1 MTKNIYLSNINVY
14 KILLGN
20 IFAQSLPFLVSPLLS
35 RLFSPSDY
43 ALLGLMLASSNVLF
57 EIYTLKYDR
66 TILIEP
72 NRYVSINLLYL
83 CLMLSFLMMIFFISI
98 FSFTHFFSHI
108 KNIHNQIHLLSLI
121 LPVITYAMSS
131 VMAINNWF
139 QKNNNYNVVVLIKII
154 QMLLITITSLFFG
167 YIKLNNGLV
176 IAYTIGWLLTFL
188 FYMYYFYQ
196 YNFGFRFL
204 NYELL
209 FNGLKKYKAYPI
221 FNTIP
226 SMLYIIAISLPFYI
240 IPYYFGEES
249 SGYFNFCKQIILV
262 PLGFVGGSFAQVYLK
277 KFADNRNYNKPI
289 FYILFKN
296 MLLPILFIFFI
307 VNFVIMLYGK
317 ELFSIVFGD
326 KWIYAGVISE
336 IYVLSATTQ
345 MIALALS
352 SVFPALNAIKLES
365 IFKIFYFVLILIAL
379 VFIPHQNIF
388 EFVTYY
394 TSIEV
399 FYFTIYSLVSIFMTI
414 KFDKTLNVDAKN

>member
-1 MTKNIYLSNINVY
+1 MIKNIYLSNINVY

-20 IFAQSLPFLVSPLLS
+20 ILAQSLPFLFSPLLS

-43 ALLGLMLASSNVLF
+43 ALLGLMLAGSNILF

-83 CLMLSFLMMIFFISI
+83 CLILSFLMMIFFISI
-98 FSFTHFFSHI
+98 FSLTHFFSYI

-121 LPVITYAMSS
+121 LPVITFAMSS

-139 QKNNNYNVVVLIKII
+139 QKNNNYNLVVLIKII
-154 QMLLITITSLFFG
+154 QMLLITFTSIFFG
-167 YIKLNNGLV
+167 YFKLNNGLV

-188 FYMYYFYQ
+188 FSMYYFYQ
-196 YNFGFRFL
+196 YNFGFKFL

-209 FNGLKKYKAYPI
+209 FNGLKKYKSYPI

-226 SMLYIIAISLPFYI
+226 SMLYIIAMSLPFYI

-249 SGYFNFCKQIILV
+249 SGYFNFSKQIVLV
-262 PLGFVGGSFAQVYLK
+262 PLGFIGGSFAQVYLK
-277 KFADNRNYNKPI
+277 KIADKRNQNKPI
-289 FYILFKN
+289 FNTLLRD

-307 VNFVIMLYGK
+307 ANFTIMLYGK
-317 ELFSIVFGD
+317 KLFSIVFGA
-326 KWIYAGVISE
+326 KWMYAGAISE

-345 MIALALS
+345 MLALALS

-365 IFKIFYFVLILIAL
+365 IFKIFYFLLILVAL
-379 VFIPHQNIF
+379 IIIPHQNIL

-394 TSIEV
+394 TSVEV
-399 FYFTIYSLVSIFMTI
+399 FYFIIYCLVSIFLTI
-414 KFDKTLNVDAKN
+414 QFDKTLIIYGKN